1 MPMRNFTA
9 TADPADSAATEEH
22 MKQKLH
28 DALITVATPLLN
40 PGETPAATGRARV
53 GKVSIARNAALAA
66 ASMVLS
72 GGTIGVYAVNKAY
85 YVLLTSERL
94 LLLEPH
100 WLTSRP
106 TAKVLGDIPRPLL
119 SIEDVKR
126 AVMTSVTL
134 SISGEDKGLL
144 LKYPTFDKE
153 GAELLI
159 KAFGVAP
166 SLTN

>member
-1 MPMRNFTA
+1 MR
-9 TADPADSAATEEH
+9 
-22 MKQKLH
+22 QKLH
-28 DALITVATPLLN
+28 DALITTATPLLN

-53 GKVSIARNAALAA
+53 GQVSLARNAALAA

-72 GGTIGVYAVNKAY
+72 GGAVGMYAVNKAY
-85 YVLLTSERL
+85 YVLLTNQRL

-106 TAKVLGDIPRPLL
+106 TSKVVGNIPRPLL
-119 SIEDVKR
+119 SVADVNR

-134 SISGEDKGLL
+134 SIGGDGKGLL

-153 GAELLI
+153 GAESLL
-159 KAFGVAP
+159 KAFAVAAV
-166 SLTN
+166 